1 MKRARIISTGYY
13 LPEKILTNKDL
24 EKMVDTSD
32 EWITKRTGIKTRH
45 IAAPDEA
52 ASDMGIKAARMA
64 ISKASINTKDI
75 DMIICATITPDHLF
89 PSTAAVMQNK
99 LGIKNSS
106 AFDLSAACSGYIY
119 ALSVAESFLLQNKAD
134 NVLVVA
140 SEKLSCITD
149 WEDRNTCVLFGDGAG
164 AALLQRS
171 EGESGILSSYLQA
184 DGSLGDLLILPA
196 GGSRKPAS
204 KETLENRD
212 HYLKMEGNEVF
223 KVAVRR
229 MIEASKKSISDAG
242 IEPEDIRLVIPHQA
256 NKRIIEA
263 IRTKLN
269 LTDDRVYT
277 NLDHTGNTSAASI
290 AIAMGEGEDKGRIKT
305 GDIINIVSFGGGFTW
320 AGMTI
325 KW

>member
-1 MKRARIISTGYY
+1 M
-13 LPEKILTNKDL
+13 
-24 EKMVDTSD
+24 
-32 EWITKRTGIKTRH
+32 
-45 IAAPDEA
+45 
-52 ASDMGIKAARMA
+52 
-64 ISKASINTKDI
+64 
-75 DMIICATITPDHLF
+75 
-89 PSTAAVMQNK
+89 
-99 LGIKNSS
+99 
-106 AFDLSAACSGYIY
+106 
-119 ALSVAESFLLQNKAD
+119 NKAK

-164 AALLQRS
+164 AAVLQKTPDK
-171 EGESGILSSYLQA
+171 SGILSSFLKA

-196 GGSRKPAS
+196 GGSRMPAS
-204 KETLENRD
+204 EKTLKNHE

-229 MIEASKKSISDAG
+229 MIEASQKSIKDAG
-242 IEPEDIRLVIPHQA
+242 VDPNDLDLLIPHQA

-263 IRTKLN
+263 IRSKLN
-269 LTDDRVYT
+269 LTEDQVYT

-290 AIAMGEGEDKGRIKT
+290 AIAMAEAEEMNKINS

-325 KW
+325 RW